1 MRTKFFIF
9 ILTGLIFAGAL
20 LLCSNIKTTEAPE
33 KETET
38 TTDELKISKS
48 FKVSPGVKLVIKSS
62 VADILVRSHE
72 ITDEIKVDFY
82 AEGSTRRLKEFEV
95 TFEEEENRLNITVD
109 YQRKFKQFKLFDLFD
124 FWDRTEIKE
133 AYLMIY
139 APQNLDIE
147 IKSSGGDIKIEK
159 LSGKFN
165 LSSAGGDIQI
175 ENVKGEI
182 DATSSGGDLRIKN
195 CSGSSELK
203 TAGGDIIVSAFQGE
217 IEANSSGGDITINKL
232 TGSVEASSSGG
243 DIKVDFVKSIETTK
257 LSSSG
262 GDIKIFAPADLNA
275 YIDFKSLGG
284 DIQIEF
290 PIEIDSKSRYELK
303 GKIGEFEKSNIIAST
318 TGGDITLQKKGEEEI

>member
-33 KETET
+33 EETET

-48 FKVSPGVKLVIKSS
+48 FKVSPGAKLMIKSS
-62 VADILVRSHE
+62 VADVFVQSHE
-72 ITDEIKVDFY
+72 TTDQIKVNFY
-82 AEGSTRRLKEFEV
+82 AQGSPRRLKEFKV
-95 TFEEEENRLNITVD
+95 TFKEKENSLSIIVEHE
-109 YQRKFKQFKLFDLFD
+109 RKFERFKLFN
-124 FWDRTEIKE
+124 FWGRSEIKE

-139 APQNLDIE
+139 APENLNVE
-147 IKSSGGDIKIEK
+147 IKSSCGDIKIEK

-165 LSSAGGDIQI
+165 LSSTGGDIQI
-175 ENVKGEI
+175 ENVKGGI
-182 DATSSGGDLRIKN
+182 DAISSGGDLRIRN
-195 CSGSSELK
+195 CSGDSELK
-203 TAGGDIIVSAFQGE
+203 TVGGDIIVSTFQGK

-232 TGSVEASSSGG
+232 TGSAEASSSVG
-243 DIKVDFVKSIETTK
+243 DIKLDFVKSTETTK

-290 PIEIDSKSRYELK
+290 PIEIDSNLRYEIK
-303 GKIGEFEKSNIIAST
+303 GKIGEFEKSTIIAST
-318 TGGDITLQKKGEEEI
+318 TGGDITLRKRGEKEI